1 MQNGSENWLYFSH
14 GREFK
19 KGEKRKKNEGKGE
32 HPQEKHDRWGNVL
45 KRLGE
50 KIDKNIIIWDAN
62 ESGGYWPLLSTETDN
77 MLEQIHNYSH
87 PDNNIWYV
95 NGDAHAE
102 SNYNEWCELVKPKMR
117 INMYP
122 LVPSI
127 ALDIFTRRLQGLPS
141 DHPLLGSFMPI
152 HKKYRVI
159 SMVNQPKLSRI
170 LTLRE
175 LAGVPG
181 FIYSFNCTQ
190 TNSVGTDGTSTNED
204 FDKLTKS
211 LGTFRS
217 WKWKENGNAIEFR
230 GGTKPLKGNIAD
242 STYRIERSVEFNM
255 SNERFD
261 QTKRVHFK
269 TPFEGLEDDTDAYHD
284 FLPVQEWLDSSIEL
298 INETYQVKAF
308 GLSDKTCKVLG
319 FCKPFLVIGCAGWY
333 KTFKKLGFKLYD
345 ELFDYSFDEIESFR
359 YRHEAIMT
367 QIKNIL
373 DSNNNI
379 FNKKLHSIQDKLE
392 YNKRHLLEYRDKTDW
407 VKTGIFEIAKQID
420 E

>member
-1 MQNGSENWLYFSH
+1 MQNESGNWLYFSH

-32 HPQEKHDRWGNVL
+32 HPQEKHDRWKNVL

-77 MLEQIHNYSH
+77 MLERIHNYSH
-87 PDNNIWYV
+87 PDNKIWYV
-95 NGDAHAE
+95 SGDAHAE
-102 SNYNEWCELVKPKMR
+102 SNYNDWYELVKPKMR

-122 LVPSI
+122 LVPSV
-127 ALDIFTRRLQGLPS
+127 ALDIFVKRLNELPP
-141 DHPLLGSFMPI
+141 DHLLLGNFMPI

-159 SMVNQPKLSRI
+159 SMINQPKISRI

-175 LAGVPG
+175 LAGRPG
-181 FIYSFNCTQ
+181 FVYSFNCTQ
-190 TNSVGTDGTSTNED
+190 TNSIGTDGISTDED
-204 FDKLTKS
+204 FDGVTKS
-211 LGTFRS
+211 LGSFGS

-230 GGTKPLKGNIAD
+230 EGRRRGGNIAD
-242 STYRIERSVEFNM
+242 STYRVDLPCGFNM

-261 QTKRVHFK
+261 QTKRIHFK
-269 TPFEGLEDDTDAYHD
+269 TSFKGLEDDTDAYHD

-319 FCKPFLVIGCAGWY
+319 FCKPFLVIGCTGWY
-333 KTFKKLGFKLYD
+333 KTFKKLGFELYD

-367 QIKNIL
+367 QIKDIL
-373 DSNNNI
+373 DMDKDI
-379 FNKKLHSIQDKLE
+379 LNKKLHNIQDKLE
-392 YNKRHLLEYRDKTDW
+392 YNRRHLLEYRDKTDW

>member
-1 MQNGSENWLYFSH
+1 
-14 GREFK
+14 
-19 KGEKRKKNEGKGE
+19 
-32 HPQEKHDRWGNVL
+32 
-45 KRLGE
+45 
-50 KIDKNIIIWDAN
+50 
-62 ESGGYWPLLSTETDN
+62 
-77 MLEQIHNYSH
+77 
-87 PDNNIWYV
+87 
-95 NGDAHAE
+95 
-102 SNYNEWCELVKPKMR
+102 
-117 INMYP
+117 MYP
-122 LVPSI
+122 LVPLI